1 MTTGRKETL
10 VPTPVTILWENIL
23 MLPIVGTIDSRR
35 VQEIMDTMLAKILET
50 ESKVIILDILGVPT
64 IDSAVANHI
73 IKMTQA
79 SKLMGADTIVS
90 GISSHIAQ
98 TLVNLGIEMVGV
110 ITTATLRNALEL
122 ALNMIDREIVTKKKP
137 ASK

>member
-1 MTTGRKETL
+1 
-10 VPTPVTILWENIL
+10 

-35 VQEIMDTMLAKILET
+35 VQEIMDTMLAKVLET

-64 IDSAVANHI
+64 IDSEVANHI